1 MLVYSTI
8 LTFRRQVSRLDLTI
22 KSTLKE
28 NRRHGN
34 DSFPLA
40 SYWIDQNIAG
50 APILECHWHDEVEFF
65 YVAAG
70 EVLFQLDTDYFPVR
84 AGEAVFIHS
93 GEIHAG
99 HSYNDSTCMYG
110 AIVFDAQLLASPTF
124 DHIQANYIAPLLD
137 RTRSF
142 PVHIT
147 GASRWEKQL
156 LFQLRELLSI
166 CDQCDPGYELAA
178 KQQLLSMLHTIV
190 PQGRHVNRSKRELT
204 DATKTLRLKKAIS
217 YIQEHY
223 QQPIKIAEIA
233 GQIPMSEGQFC
244 RFFKS
249 MTRQTP
255 IEYVNS
261 YRIRRAAELLL
272 DPGSKVSSVA
282 IDVGFDHMSYFVK
295 VFRQQMNCTPTEYR
309 KRMLHAS
316 AETVR

>member
-1 MLVYSTI
+1 M
-8 LTFRRQVSRLDLTI
+8 DLTI
-22 KSTLKE
+22 KTSLKE

-65 YVAAG
+65 YVMEG
-70 EVLFQLDTDYFPVR
+70 EVLFQLDTDYFPVK

-99 HSYNDSTCMYG
+99 HSYNDSPCMYG
-110 AIVFDAQLLASPTF
+110 AIVFDTQLLSSSSF
-124 DHIQANYIAPLLD
+124 DHIQANFIAPFLD
-137 RTRSF
+137 RTRTF
-142 PVHIT
+142 PAHIT
-147 GASRWEKQL
+147 GGTRWERQL
-156 LFQLRELLSI
+156 LFQLRELLSM
-166 CDQCDPGYELAA
+166 CDQCELGYELAA
-178 KQQLLSMLHTIV
+178 KHQLLAMLHTIV
-190 PQGRHVNRSKRELT
+190 PQGRHVNRSKRELN
-204 DATKTLRLKKAIS
+204 DETKTIRLKKAIS
-217 YIQEHY
+217 YIQLHY
-223 QQPIKIAEIA
+223 HEPLKIAEIA

-272 DPGSKVSSVA
+272 DPSSKISSVA
-282 IDVGFDHMSYFVK
+282 MDVGFDHMSYFVK
-295 VFRQQMNCTPTEYR
+295 VFRQQMNCTPSEYR
-309 KRMLHAS
+309 KRMLQAG
-316 AETVR
+316 AESLKV

>member
-1 MLVYSTI
+1 MSL
-8 LTFRRQVSRLDLTI
+8 LDLTI
-22 KSTLKE
+22 KTSLKE

-65 YVAAG
+65 YVLEG
-70 EVLFQLDTDYFPVR
+70 EVLFQLDTDYFPVK

-110 AIVFDAQLLASPTF
+110 AIVFDTQLLASASF
-124 DHIQANYIAPLLD
+124 DHIQANFIAPFLD
-137 RTRSF
+137 RTRTF
-142 PVHIT
+142 PAHLT
-147 GASRWEKQL
+147 GNTRWERQL

-166 CDQCDPGYELAA
+166 TDQRELGYELAA
-178 KQQLLSMLHTIV
+178 KQQLLAMLHTIV
-190 PQGRHVNRSKRELT
+190 PQGRHVNRSKREHN
-204 DATKTLRLKKAIS
+204 DETKTIRLKKAIS
-217 YIQEHY
+217 YIQLHY
-223 QQPIKIAEIA
+223 HQPLKIAELA

-272 DPGSKVSSVA
+272 DPSNKISSVA
-282 IDVGFDHMSYFVK
+282 MDVGFDHMSYFVK
-295 VFRQQMNCTPTEYR
+295 VFRQQMNCTPSEYR
-309 KRMLHAS
+309 KRMLQAGTES
-316 AETVR
+316 LKV